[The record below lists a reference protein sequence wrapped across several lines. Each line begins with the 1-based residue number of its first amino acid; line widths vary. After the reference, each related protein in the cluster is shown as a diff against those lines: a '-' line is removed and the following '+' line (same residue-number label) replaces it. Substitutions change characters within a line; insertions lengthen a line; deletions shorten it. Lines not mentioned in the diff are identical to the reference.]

1 MVPVD
6 GNMDSL
12 TQAVLSEA
20 RTEADQVIANARE
33 KADGIHKRAEQE
45 AENERKEI
53 LERARQDAERLHR
66 QAIATAHIQARTQQL
81 ENREK
86 LLEKVFTA
94 AQQQLPSVQQWSDY
108 DKLVRHLLKE
118 AIQRLGAPLVLVQA
132 DPTTLQCLTKEV
144 QDQIAK
150 ELHVELRMKEPL
162 KQGIGVIVET
172 EDGRRRYDNTLGTR
186 LNRMQD
192 ALRNP
197 VYHILMG
204 ESL

>member
-12 TQAVLSEA
+12 TQAVLGEA
-20 RTEADQVIANARE
+20 RTEADQVIANARQ
-33 KADGIHKRAEQE
+33 KAEGIRKKAEEE
-45 AENERKEI
+45 AGAQRKEI

-66 QAIATAHIQARTQQL
+66 QAIATAHIQARTEQL
-81 ENREK
+81 DNREK
-86 LLEKVFTA
+86 LLEKVFIQ
-94 AQQQLPSVQQWSDY
+94 AQQQLPAVQQWSDY
-108 DKLVRHLLKE
+108 DKIARHLLKE
-118 AIQRLGAPLVLVQA
+118 AIERLGAPVVLVQA

-150 ELHVELRMKEPL
+150 ELHVEMHMKEPL
-162 KQGIGVIVET
+162 KQSTGVIVET
-172 EDGRRRYDNTLGTR
+172 EDGRRRYDNTLETR
-186 LNRMQD
+186 LSRMQD